1 MNKMKYLKILILV
14 LLIGVISYDT
24 YYNLNNPYIKNGKGI
39 VVLLTTIYLTRKFL
53 SRRTELTEDTKS
65 N

>member
-1 MNKMKYLKILILV
+1 MNNISPKIMKYLKVLVGV

-39 VVLLTTIYLTRKFL
+39 VLLLTTIYLTRKL
-53 SRRTELTEDTKS
+53 
-65 N
+65 

>member
-1 MNKMKYLKILILV
+1 MKYIKLLILV

-39 VVLLTTIYLTRKFL
+39 VLLLTTIYLTRKL
-53 SRRTELTEDTKS
+53 LNRRTELTEDTKS

>member
-39 VVLLTTIYLTRKFL
+39 VLLLITIYLTRKFI
-53 SRRTELTEDTKS
+53 SKRTELTEDTKS

>member
-1 MNKMKYLKILILV
+1 MKYIKLLILV

-24 YYNLNNPYIKNGKGI
+24 YYNLNNPYINNGKRI
-39 VVLLTTIYLTRKFL
+39 VLLLTTFYLTRKL
-53 SRRTELTEDTKS
+53 LNKRTELTEETKS